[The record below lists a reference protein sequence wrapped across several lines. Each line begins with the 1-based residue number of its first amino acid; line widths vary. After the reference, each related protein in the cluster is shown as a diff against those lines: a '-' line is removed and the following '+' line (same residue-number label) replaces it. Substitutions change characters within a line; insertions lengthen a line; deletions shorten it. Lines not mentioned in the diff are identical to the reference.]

1 MPDQTFLE
9 LDSRKRVS
17 LGSLATSKLYL
28 AAVDDDG
35 VIVLTPAVV
44 MTKAEA
50 EDLSNKAEGVTDK
63 AEG

>member
-9 LDSRKRVS
+9 LDSRKRIS
-17 LGSLATSKLYL
+17 LGPLATSKLYL
-28 AAVDDDG
+28 ATVDDDG

-50 EDLSNKAEGVTDK
+50 DELAKGAE
-63 AEG
+63 

>member
-9 LDSRKRVS
+9 LDSRKRIS
-17 LGSLATSKLYL
+17 LGPLATSKLYL
-28 AAVDDDG
+28 ATVDGDG

-50 EDLSNKAEGVTDK
+50 DELAKGAE
-63 AEG
+63 